1 MWDLPLKQLFTST
14 YDRKSLTREYIIH
27 TNSRLGD
34 NAIVPNEHFQ
44 KEWENIVMKNKD
56 SYLFLVDSPSVFAYF
71 MEKGL
76 ITPSKYELI
85 KEIKDKSLCFKVDSN
100 QNVIDIKCN

>member
-1 MWDLPLKQLFTST
+1 
-14 YDRKSLTREYIIH
+14 
-27 TNSRLGD
+27 
-34 NAIVPNEHFQ
+34 
-44 KEWENIVMKNKD
+44 MKNKD

-85 KEIKDKSLCFKVDSN
+85 KEIKDKSLCFKVNSN